1 MDLTTSPLGEKK
13 RTKEM
18 KSTEV
23 AFAVKG
29 TMTQA
34 IQLEHQRVIENLR
47 TQ

>member
-1 MDLTTSPLGEKK
+1 MDLTTSPFGGEK

-23 AFAVKG
+23 AFTVEG
-29 TMTQA
+29 TMTEA